1 MAGIEKEIKKATK
14 GPSGKKGKKSGGSK
28 KGGGGVEKAAKKL
41 LK

>member
-14 GPSGKKGKKSGGSK
+14 GSSAKKGKKSGGSK
-28 KGGGGVEKAAKKL
+28 KSGGGVKKNAKKL